1 MASTA
6 SPLKQAG
13 DLGREAEE
21 AAANGLFEEAT
32 RKYLL
37 AAQCFV
43 DATKHTADA
52 QMIQSLNLL
61 AQTHRNRA
69 EELQLYLEAAK
80 TLQASGGDSYYQ
92 GSSLSYSN
100 GYDSGDDDDEYDDEP
115 GQHHRQRGEGP
126 TYWEGED
133 MIYARSSSPFGSSD
147 PLLFVFTKDDAR
159 PAPAM
164 VESQFYEIRGRD
176 PAAAGGNSE
185 SESSPGSSSSSSSST
200 STSTSTSSSSSSSV
214 NNNNNDAESIMFSV
228 DGSSDE
234 FMSTWQRMLMG
245 MDRLLDILPRSTI
258 PFAAAGPASPSPTGE
273 RRSPQAARADH
284 NAQPAGQLGSSG
296 DAGAGRVAESFVLV
310 PSSRSRSP
318 SPTSPT
324 DSAAISP
331 APALQGSV
339 LDYSGLSKEDM
350 LRELQRLNQAVEYL
364 RAENAALV
372 KAQEEKK
379 EATRENEM
387 LKESIL
393 RFRTEFEKQTHQLH
407 QAQPVK
413 LSKSIVGGTKRS
425 VHPTNPLAHS
435 ALSSGGHRA
444 HHRSVAPHH
453 NYHPSGALHS
463 GRSLSSSSS
472 HFASA
477 SASPP
482 PAASAKNPS
491 SSLGLDSALSP
502 SLSSSASSAQSTA
515 MMTSAASP
523 LSASMFWIQ
532 NIQMKR
538 LKELEER
545 NRALAKQLKQLRKQA
560 SGSDKKVAA
569 LEEENRRQREVI
581 DKYDEK
587 WKKLERSARE
597 KMKQRRE
604 SLSRTSS
611 LPAPPAGGG
620 GGSTSSTIPGSLS
633 EGSGL
638 PILAIPALS
647 SSPSGSMTSM
657 HSPGSSPISSPL
669 SSSPS
674 SSFLMHA
681 ASSSLLSP
689 SSSLFLNSSSIADDA
704 GRGREH

>member
-1 MASTA
+1 M
-6 SPLKQAG
+6 
-13 DLGREAEE
+13 
-21 AAANGLFEEAT
+21 
-32 RKYLL
+32 
-37 AAQCFV
+37 
-43 DATKHTADA
+43 
-52 QMIQSLNLL
+52 
-61 AQTHRNRA
+61 
-69 EELQLYLEAAK
+69 
-80 TLQASGGDSYYQ
+80 
-92 GSSLSYSN
+92 
-100 GYDSGDDDDEYDDEP
+100 
-115 GQHHRQRGEGP
+115 
-126 TYWEGED
+126 
-133 MIYARSSSPFGSSD
+133 
-147 PLLFVFTKDDAR
+147 
-159 PAPAM
+159 
-164 VESQFYEIRGRD
+164 
-176 PAAAGGNSE
+176 
-185 SESSPGSSSSSSSST
+185 
-200 STSTSTSSSSSSSV
+200 
-214 NNNNNDAESIMFSV
+214 
-228 DGSSDE
+228 
-234 FMSTWQRMLMG
+234 
-245 MDRLLDILPRSTI
+245 
-258 PFAAAGPASPSPTGE
+258 
-273 RRSPQAARADH
+273 
-284 NAQPAGQLGSSG
+284 
-296 DAGAGRVAESFVLV
+296 RVSWWF
-310 PSSRSRSP
+310 
-318 SPTSPT
+318 
-324 DSAAISP
+324 
-331 APALQGSV
+331 SV

-379 EATRENEM
+379 EATRENAM

-413 LSKSIVGGTKRS
+413 LSKVVFSSFLFTFPLFGAHRVSKPQQSIVGGTKRS
-425 VHPTNPLAHS
+425 VHPPNPLAHS

-444 HHRSVAPHH
+444 HHRTVAPHH
-453 NYHPSGALHS
+453 NHHPSGALHS

-472 HFASA
+472 HFAA
-477 SASPP
+477 GSPP
-482 PAASAKNPS
+482 AAASAKNPS
-491 SSLGLDSALSP
+491 SSLGLDSSLSP
-502 SLSSSASSAQSTA
+502 SLSSSASSAQSTV
-515 MMTSAASP
+515 MTTSAASP

-611 LPAPPAGGG
+611 LPVPPGGG
-620 GGSTSSTIPGSLS
+620 GGSPSSTIPGSLS

-647 SSPSGSMTSM
+647 SPSGSMASM

-689 SSSLFLNSSSIADDA
+689 SSSLFLHSSSIADDA